1 MVTGG
6 GRGLG
11 RAYALLLA
19 ERGARVVVNDL
30 GGSVGGEGAD
40 AGPAARV
47 AEEILAAGGTA
58 IADGSDVADPDGAAA
73 LVGTAV
79 ERFGRLDAVVNNAGI
94 VEWAGFPDIDET
106 NLAHHLA
113 VHVHG
118 SFNTALA
125 AWPHLVQSPAARV
138 VMTTSA
144 GIFGLPNNTSYA
156 TAKGGVLGLTRSL
169 ALAGAPQGI
178 AVNAVA
184 PAAWT
189 RMAGPVGAGGAM
201 EAAMAPELAAPLV
214 AYLAH
219 PDCTASGEVYT
230 AGAGRFARV
239 FLAVTP
245 GWVADGSPS
254 MEDVARHW
262 EEIGDESGY
271 VVPADLPAWSAAHLA
286 HLRSED
292 HR

>member
-1 MVTGG
+1 VVTGG

-40 AGPAARV
+40 AGPATEV

-58 IADGSDVADPDGAAA
+58 IADASDVADPAGAAT

-79 ERFGRLDAVVNNAGI
+79 ARFGRLDAVVNNAGI
-94 VEWAGFPDIDET
+94 VEWAGFPDIDEA

-118 SFNTALA
+118 SFNTVLA

-144 GIFGLPNNTSYA
+144 GIFGLANNTSYA
-156 TAKGGVLGLTRSL
+156 TAKGGVVGLTRSL

-189 RMAGPVGAGGAM
+189 RMAGPVGAGGAV

-219 PDCTASGEVYT
+219 PECAASGEVYT
-230 AGAGRFARV
+230 AGAGRFARL

-245 GWVADGSPS
+245 GWVADGAPS

-262 EEIGDESGY
+262 EEIGDETGY
-271 VVPADLPAWSAAHLA
+271 LVPTDLPAWSAAHLA
-286 HLRSED
+286 HLPRSV
-292 HR
+292 

>member
-1 MVTGG
+1 
-6 GRGLG
+6 
-11 RAYALLLA
+11 
-19 ERGARVVVNDL
+19 
-30 GGSVGGEGAD
+30 
-40 AGPAARV
+40 V
-47 AEEILAAGGTA
+47 AEEIADAGGTA
-58 IADGSDVADPDGAAA
+58 IAEGSDVADPAGAAA

-79 ERFGRLDAVVNNAGI
+79 EHFGRLDAVVNNAGI
-94 VEWAGFPDIDET
+94 VEWAGFPDIDEA

-125 AWPHLVQSPAARV
+125 AWPRLVESPAARV

-169 ALAGAPQGI
+169 ALAGAPHGI

-189 RMAGPVGAGGAM
+189 RMAGPAGAGGAM
-201 EAAMAPELAAPLV
+201 EATMAPELAAPLV
-214 AYLAH
+214 AFLAH
-219 PDCTASGEVYT
+219 PDCPASGEVFT

-245 GWVADGSPS
+245 GWVADGAPS
-254 MEDVARHW
+254 VEDVARHW
-262 EEIGDESGY
+262 DEIGDERGY

-286 HLRSED
+286 HLPGIGA
-292 HR
+292 

>member
-1 MVTGG
+1 VVTGG

-47 AEEILAAGGTA
+47 AEEIVAAGGAA
-58 IADGSDVADPDGAAA
+58 IADGSDVADPAGAAA
-73 LVGTAV
+73 LVGAAV
-79 ERFGRLDAVVNNAGI
+79 DRFGRLDALVNNAGI
-94 VEWAGFPDIDET
+94 VEWAGFPDIDEA
-106 NLAHHLA
+106 NLAHHLD

-125 AWPHLVQSPAARV
+125 AWPHLVASPAARV
-138 VMTTSA
+138 VMTASA
-144 GIFGLPNNTSYA
+144 GIFGLADNTSYA

-189 RMAGPVGAGGAM
+189 RMAGPVGAGGAV

-219 PDCTASGEVYT
+219 PECTANGEVYT
-230 AGAGRFARV
+230 AGAGRFARL

-245 GWVADGSPS
+245 GWVAEGAPS

-262 EEIGDESGY
+262 EEIGDEAGY

-286 HLRSED
+286 HLGPED